1 MIKIGQYNE
10 LTIKRTVDFG
20 VYLTDDEGNEVLL
33 PKRYLAG
40 DERPGDWGR
49 VFIYNDSENRPVAV
63 VGEFALMRVL
73 DVNKVGAFLDWGL
86 DNKDLLCPFGEQRVK
101 MQKGRSYIVHVHIDK
116 ATGRIVASA
125 KLDKFLDK
133 DRPRY
138 YHRQKVSLLVT
149 QRTELGYRVI
159 VDNRYWGMIYSN
171 EIYDDVNIGERR
183 EGFVKQVRD
192 DDKIDV
198 TLEKIEKLRVD
209 DLAALILDHLKHH
222 GGEMPLSDKSD
233 PKDIM
238 RAFNCSKKDFKK
250 ALGQLYKLKKVTL
263 GPVTKL
269 V

>member
-20 VYLTDDEGNEVLL
+20 VYLTDDEGNVVLL

-49 VFIYNDSENRPVAV
+49 VFIYNDSENRPVATTERPVAV

-86 DNKDLLCPFGEQRVK
+86 ENKDLLCPFGEQRVK

-138 YHRQKVSLLVT
+138 YHRQKVDLLVT
-149 QRTELGYRVI
+149 QRT
-159 VDNRYWGMIYSN
+159 
-171 EIYDDVNIGERR
+171 
-183 EGFVKQVRD
+183 
-192 DDKIDV
+192 
-198 TLEKIEKLRVD
+198 
-209 DLAALILDHLKHH
+209 
-222 GGEMPLSDKSD
+222 
-233 PKDIM
+233 
-238 RAFNCSKKDFKK
+238 
-250 ALGQLYKLKKVTL
+250 
-263 GPVTKL
+263 
-269 V
+269 